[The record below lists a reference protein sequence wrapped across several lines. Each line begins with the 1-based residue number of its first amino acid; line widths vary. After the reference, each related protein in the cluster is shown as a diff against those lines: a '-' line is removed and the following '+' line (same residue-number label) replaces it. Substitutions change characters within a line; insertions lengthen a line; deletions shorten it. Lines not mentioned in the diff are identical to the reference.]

1 MKALLDLLLVFS
13 NRGLVFRNDHCTV
26 VGAVVRKDMPD
37 TVGGITMVRKRG
49 LRSLSLSFSCYISP
63 ELRKSDELYGLLGS
77 TKDTAGSS
85 TEISNNR
92 NKSRCHLNVAHIPHP
107 TIIFYLYK

>member
-1 MKALLDLLLVFS
+1 MKALLDLLLVFT
-13 NRGLVFRNDHCTV
+13 LVFRSERSWCTV
-26 VGAVVRKDMPD
+26 GYAVVRKDMPD

-49 LRSLSLSFSCYISP
+49 LRSFSYFSCISP

-85 TEISNNR
+85 PEISNNG
-92 NKSRCHLNVAHIPHP
+92 NKSRCHLNVEN
-107 TIIFYLYK
+107 